1 MSDRVIVCGVFFTEH
16 TFCFGNGFSKSNAD
30 FRIRAAVVHI
40 GHQPYA
46 AMQFCAEIQHD
57 RRVASVIAVFQNGIL
72 LFGKADLQGL
82 LYQQIFGMLNRSGGG
97 DDTGRQ
103 KKFPNPFIRANKF
116 QIVKYTHKGRST
128 FHLLIRYGLK
138 ERKFPVDF

>member
-1 MSDRVIVCGVFFTEH
+1 
-16 TFCFGNGFSKSNAD
+16 
-30 FRIRAAVVHI
+30 
-40 GHQPYA
+40 
-46 AMQFCAEIQHD
+46 MQFCAEIQHD

-72 LFGKADLQGL
+72 LFGKADLQGF